1 MDIASAL
8 ARARNL
14 AAVADDAGA
23 QAAYIEVLRADPTHL
38 SALTELG
45 NLALTGGFR
54 SAARTAYLEAVRHH
68 PGNAIAHINLANVL
82 RQEHDDAGARQHY
95 EAALALA
102 PELHEAHQGMA
113 WALAETDPER
123 AEQHLDKGFRGH
135 ARVIQP
141 YRGTGTAIPLLLLV
155 SARAGNIPT
164 QLWID
169 DRHFAITVIYTEY
182 HDPGEPLPPHALV
195 VNAIGDADLC
205 HTALAR
211 AVELLARSA
220 APIINRPDRVQTTGR
235 AAIARR
241 LALIPGVVAPRIDP
255 SSPAAIL
262 ARAGELA
269 FPLLLRRPGF
279 HTGEHFLFVPTRA
292 DLDAAVA
299 SLAGAAARARPGSR
313 GDEELLL
320 ISYLDARG
328 AGGMARKYRVMFI
341 DGVLYPLHLAI
352 SSAWKVHYY
361 TSNMADEAA
370 YREEERR
377 FLEDMPGV
385 LGPAAMAALA
395 RIRAELGL
403 EYAGIDFALAPDG
416 ALLLFEANAT
426 MVVFPPGPEPVWD
439 YRRRAIADILSA
451 ATRMLVKYAAPA
463 DWRGRPNMAS

>member
-1 MDIASAL
+1 
-8 ARARNL
+8 
-14 AAVADDAGA
+14 
-23 QAAYIEVLRADPTHL
+23 
-38 SALTELG
+38 
-45 NLALTGGFR
+45 
-54 SAARTAYLEAVRHH
+54 
-68 PGNAIAHINLANVL
+68 
-82 RQEHDDAGARQHY
+82 
-95 EAALALA
+95 
-102 PELHEAHQGMA
+102 
-113 WALAETDPER
+113 
-123 AEQHLDKGFRGH
+123 
-135 ARVIQP
+135 
-141 YRGTGTAIPLLLLV
+141 
-155 SARAGNIPT
+155 
-164 QLWID
+164 
-169 DRHFAITVIYTEY
+169 
-182 HDPGEPLPPHALV
+182 V

-241 LALIPGVVAPRIDP
+241 LALIPGVVAPRIEP

-328 AGGMARKYRVMFI
+328 ADGMARKYRVMFI